1 MWKFLYKISKQT
13 ISAIV
18 PEVCESI
25 IEALKVYVKID
36 VFSCIF

>member
-1 MWKFLYKISKQT
+1 MSKQT

-25 IEALKVYVKID
+25 IEALKVYVKLD
-36 VFSCIF
+36 VLFSCIF